1 MKNKHYLRS
10 KSNTPPLSGISGLSP
25 LPMHRSF
32 IMFKAFNLM
41 ATHLFHGFGNLFSA
55 FAHIT
60 KTGDI
65 LAEELELTTQ
75 LESGATVRALTKQ
88 IAALEAA

>member
-1 MKNKHYLRS
+1 
-10 KSNTPPLSGISGLSP
+10 
-25 LPMHRSF
+25 
-32 IMFKAFNLM
+32 M
-41 ATHLFHGFGNLFSA
+41 ATHLFNGFGNLISA

-88 IAALEAA
+88 IALLEAA

>member
-1 MKNKHYLRS
+1 MS
-10 KSNTPPLSGISGLSP
+10 
-25 LPMHRSF
+25 
-32 IMFKAFNLM
+32 
-41 ATHLFHGFGNLFSA
+41 THLFNGFGNLFSA

-75 LESGATVRALTKQ
+75 IESGATVRMLSKQ
-88 IAALEAA
+88 IAAAEAA

>member
-1 MKNKHYLRS
+1 
-10 KSNTPPLSGISGLSP
+10 
-25 LPMHRSF
+25 
-32 IMFKAFNLM
+32 M